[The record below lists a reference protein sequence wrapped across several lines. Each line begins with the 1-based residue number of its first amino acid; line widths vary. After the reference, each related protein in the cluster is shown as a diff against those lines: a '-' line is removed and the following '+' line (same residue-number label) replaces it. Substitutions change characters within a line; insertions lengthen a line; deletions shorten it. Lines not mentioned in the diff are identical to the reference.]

1 MKKSV
6 YGTLGR
12 LARHKMQENRRA
24 LQATQTS
31 AQQIAQEYR
40 ALRAS
45 IDKERLLA
53 RQNPQLRSLFENF
66 ARDIGRRQ
74 EALRRQQKTIDQKL
88 AQLQNR
94 MSLLFTEAKSFE
106 IPYAHFLKNQEH
118 ARQQTEQKTLDEH
131 SIQGHIRKTRAARET
146 SDPPNGP
153 P

>member
-1 MKKSV
+1 MGVSRGSSKGAPS
-6 YGTLGR
+6 
-12 LARHKMQENRRA
+12 NRKPITRTF
-24 LQATQTS
+24 LLRPQPL
-31 AQQIAQEYR
+31 IAQEYR

-74 EALRRQQKTIDQKL
+74 EALRHQQKTIDQKL

-131 SIQGHIRKTRAARET
+131 GIQGYRRKKSSQNWPSR
-146 SDPPNGP
+146 
-153 P
+153 